1 MPRES
6 NKAHLPLFLSG
17 QQRLGCSI
25 RSKDQ
30 VRVVVI
36 HNFMDLPQVQMI
48 GLQAPQ
54 RLFQLIHGDVFT
66 ASVRAH
72 LRHHKRLVAFTFQ
85 CHSQAFFA
93 HAVMVFP
100 AVIEKIDPRIQRSRN
115 QLRRFLVFFD
125 RSKVIT
131 ADSQARNQRTR
142 FPQGPL
148 RDSLRIRSLAVS
160 ALCRRP
166 PYHEGSCHC
175 RGASFDK
182 AAPRETFLSVHY
194 ALLNL
199 WLRWPY
205 IWKGASYISV
215 AFNISFTSVLCWSSG
230 KSCAIRAC
238 GLSNFSD
245 TL

>member
-1 MPRES
+1 
-6 NKAHLPLFLSG
+6 
-17 QQRLGCSI
+17 
-25 RSKDQ
+25 
-30 VRVVVI
+30 
-36 HNFMDLPQVQMI
+36 MI

-54 RLFQLIHGDVFT
+54 RLLQLLHRHVFT

-72 LRHHKRLVAFTFQ
+72 LRHHESFVALPFQ
-85 CHSQAFFA
+85 CRSQSFFA
-93 HAVMVFP
+93 YAVVVFP
-100 AVIEKIDPRIQRSRN
+100 AVIEKIDASIQCSRH
-115 QLRRFLVFFD
+115 QVCRFLIFFD
-125 RSKVIT
+125 RAKVIT
-131 ADSQARNQRTR
+131 AHSQARNQRTR
-142 FPQGPL
+142 FPQGPPRDFL
-148 RDSLRIRSLAVS
+148 RRRRLTAS

-182 AAPRETFLSVHY
+182 AASRETFLSLHL
-194 ALLNL
+194 ALPNL

-205 IWKGASYISV
+205 IWKGVSYISV

-238 GLSNFSD
+238 GLSNFRD